1 LWYKSIF
8 FILEFDKSIFFRHTV
23 LLPDMEA
30 VDNSR
35 HDQDHHA
42 AAAFSVELEVEL
54 VGEGNN
60 GAATTRTVPEQEDPE
75 PRTEGRRRPAG
86 RARRLAR
93 RLHPATVARACWRWL
108 KHPAHLALVAWALCV
123 AASGTML
130 VLLLLGSLNSAIPR
144 RSIRNRWIE
153 INNQVLNALF
163 TLMSIY
169 QHPALFHHAAHLL
182 RWRPA
187 DAKELREAYCR
198 KSAGA
203 GARRGDRVHMSVV
216 VALLHA
222 ACFSQYAM
230 CGLYWGYSRRARP
243 DDALTSLTVVGT
255 VTPVVA
261 GLYMYFS
268 PLGRK
273 RGGRSVRQDPDER
286 SAASSD
292 VEVALGAEWAGGLLD
307 VGDDPTV
314 CWFSCLCTFCV
325 FGWNMERLGFGNA
338 HVHTAMFALLCFAP
352 LWVLSAA
359 ALNIRD
365 DDVGFAVGV
374 TGVVLCALGLLYGGF
389 WRARMRRKY
398 GLPSTNACCA
408 ASPSLADYG
417 QWMFCWSC
425 ALAQEV
431 RTADILLD
439 VEAGSVNR
447 PDSDGRR
454 VDAADAQALQPLPRE
469 SGVKSFHQ
477 GGSSNLAEPA
487 TIDTHSVQL
496 SSYRTSRGDESP
508 LLLHDQGS
516 RASSGEMTPPVP
528 PSIPEGERR

>member
-1 LWYKSIF
+1 
-8 FILEFDKSIFFRHTV
+8 
-23 LLPDMEA
+23 MEA
-30 VDNSR
+30 VDDSR
-35 HDQDHHA
+35 HDQDHRA
-42 AAAFSVELEVEL
+42 AAAFSVELEVEH
-54 VGEGNN
+54 VGERKN
-60 GAATTRTVPEQEDPE
+60 GAAPARTVLEQEEPE
-75 PRTEGRRRPAG
+75 PRTEGRRRPG

-123 AASGTML
+123 AASGSML
-130 VLLLLGSLNSAIPR
+130 GLLLLGSLNGAFPR
-144 RSIRNRWIE
+144 RSVRNRWIE

-169 QHPALFHHAAHLL
+169 QHPALFHHAVLLL
-182 RWRPA
+182 RWRPG
-187 DAKELREAYCR
+187 DAKVLREAYCR
-198 KSAGA
+198 KGAGA
-203 GARRGDRVHMSVV
+203 GVRRGERVHMSVV

-222 ACFSQYAM
+222 TCFAQYAM

-255 VTPVVA
+255 ATPVIA

-273 RGGRSVRQDPDER
+273 HRGRSVHQEPDER

-292 VEVALGAEWAGGLLD
+292 DNGGIVDVEVAVGAEWAGGLLD
-307 VGDDPTV
+307 VGDDPTA
-314 CWFSCLCTFCV
+314 CWLSCLCTFCV
-325 FGWNMERLGFGNA
+325 FGWNIERLGFGNA

-352 LWVLSAA
+352 LWVFSAA
-359 ALNIRD
+359 AISIRN
-365 DDVGFAVGV
+365 DDVSFAVGA

-389 WRARMRRKY
+389 WRARMRRRY
-398 GLPSTNACCA
+398 GLHAANACCT

-439 VEAGSVNR
+439 VEAGSVSR

-477 GGSSNLAEPA
+477 GGSSSSHLAKSA
-487 TIDTHSVQL
+487 TIDSHSVQL
-496 SSYRTSRGDESP
+496 SSYSTSRGDESP

-528 PSIPEGERR
+528 PSISEGEQSMSSVITE